1 MSLLSKNA
9 KKKFENVLK
18 PYKRLDLQVLNNMQ
32 IDHNERQRLYTLHQT
47 NRAYYANRLAA
58 LACIANVEQYQFNKT
73 GKAIMFNPPPLSI
86 EYNKDKDE
94 AHGSKDSEVNL
105 EPEDLNYADLD
116 NTPNF
121 TQVTKVKLSSN
132 EIVPIESSSIMP
144 PIKKIVIKRVIT
156 LTKRLTQK
164 ITYKIV

>member
-32 IDHNERQRLYTLHQT
+32 IEHDERQRLYTLHQT

-58 LACIANVEQYQFNKT
+58 LECIANVEQYQFNKT
-73 GKAIMFNPPPLSI
+73 GKAIMFNPPLSI

-94 AHGSKDSEVNL
+94 ACGSKDSEVNL
-105 EPEDLNYADLD
+105 EPEDLNYANLD

-121 TQVTKVKLSSN
+121 TQVSGVKISTK
-132 EIVPIESSSIMP
+132 EIVPIESSPTTP

-156 LTKRLTQK
+156 MTKRLTQK
-164 ITYKIV
+164 ITYKII